1 MIDDA
6 VCEGEAWRNCIV
18 YIMRFLVTILIS
30 TYKLLDLISI

>member
-6 VCEGEAWRNCIV
+6 GCEGESWRNCIV